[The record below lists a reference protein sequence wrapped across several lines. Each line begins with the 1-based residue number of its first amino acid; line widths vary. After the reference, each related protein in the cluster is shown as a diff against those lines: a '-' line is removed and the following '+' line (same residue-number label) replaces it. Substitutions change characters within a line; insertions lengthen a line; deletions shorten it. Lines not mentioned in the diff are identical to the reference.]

1 MSTVSEIIVT
11 DDDADCVSTC
21 ELLFILEQDKSF
33 KLFCLWLVSS
43 CERCA

>member
-21 ELLFILEQDKSF
+21 ELFVLEQDKGF